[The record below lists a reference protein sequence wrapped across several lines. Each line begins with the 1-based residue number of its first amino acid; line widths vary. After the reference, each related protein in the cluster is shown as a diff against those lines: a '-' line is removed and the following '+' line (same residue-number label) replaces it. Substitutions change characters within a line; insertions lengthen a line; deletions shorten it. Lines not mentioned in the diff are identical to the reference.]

1 VAEEI
6 TVLKNMTIEEQA
18 ATLHAWADSSKE
30 AVVEI
35 NNKMYPVAIEVVK
48 LIEALVEENTYWRS
62 RKK

>member
-1 VAEEI
+1 MAEEI